1 MALALVVWK
10 TFSSLLE
17 VTRKGAKGVYRIGYS
32 AAFVLISIGCGYVPF
47 GRRALYLFAIET

>member
-17 VTRKGAKGVYRIGYS
+17 VTRKGANGVFLGMDVVRLLS
-32 AAFVLISIGCGYVPF
+32 LCV
-47 GRRALYLFAIET
+47 